1 MLIVS
6 AQTRH
11 PFKINVF
18 LLNLWRL
25 IHEIDLENTFWV
37 LYLEKELR
45 CYELSFAY
53 NYKFFGIDYFHQQDR
68 NDFTP
73 SFERTSYSADSVK
86 ETEAPGFQI
95 AQVKAEDEDP
105 EV

>member
-1 MLIVS
+1 MTSHSWIEFREL
-6 AQTRH
+6 
-11 PFKINVF
+11 
-18 LLNLWRL
+18 
-25 IHEIDLENTFWV
+25 FWV
-37 LYLEKELR
+37 LNLEEQLRWYELR
-45 CYELSFAY
+45 FAH
-53 NYKFFGIDYFHQQDR
+53 NYKYFDTDYFHQQDR

>member
-1 MLIVS
+1 M
-6 AQTRH
+6 
-11 PFKINVF
+11 
-18 LLNLWRL
+18 
-25 IHEIDLENTFWV
+25 
-37 LYLEKELR
+37 
-45 CYELSFAY
+45 SFAH
-53 NYKFFGIDYFHQQDR
+53 NYKSFDIDYFHQQDR

-105 EV
+105 QVQMHLTTWNLAYFLHMLSVTQKKMEINKYFISSGLTEKEIR

>member
-1 MLIVS
+1 MHKFVIL
-6 AQTRH
+6 
-11 PFKINVF
+11 FKINVF
-18 LLNLWRL
+18 LLKLWRH
-25 IHEIDLENTFWV
+25 IHELNLENTFWV
-37 LYLEKELR
+37 LNLEEQLRWYELR
-45 CYELSFAY
+45 FAH
-53 NYKFFGIDYFHQQDR
+53 NYKSFDIDYFHQQDR

-73 SFERTSYSADSVK
+73 SFERSSYSADSVK